1 MVAFEQCNPMGLC
14 NSNVWFIA
22 FRNLCSSPAAVL
34 FPGTL
39 FERSIEEVETII
51 HRYGFLLG
59 IHAKKRVDWYAV
71 DECKMILKL
80 MVIGG

>member
-1 MVAFEQCNPMGLC
+1 MCGSLH
-14 NSNVWFIA
+14 SGIY
-22 FRNLCSSPAAVL
+22 VL
-34 FPGTL
+34 LQLL
-39 FERSIEEVETII
+39 FLSLELLQEVETII